1 MKNFINKL
9 AILFLLV
16 IVAMSGFAQ
25 DGEVESKQAI
35 LKTIWAFIQENG
47 WWIATALLAISEGLA
62 SSKLK
67 ANSIYQ
73 LLTNWLKKKADKPQN
88 K

>member
-1 MKNFINKL
+1 MKNLIKNL
-9 AILFLLV
+9 MLLSIMTV
-16 IVAMSGFAQ
+16 IALSGFAA
-25 DGEVESKQAI
+25 DGETESKQAV

-67 ANSIYQ
+67 ASSIYQ
-73 LLTNWLKKKADKPQN
+73 LITGWLKRKAEKPIR
-88 K
+88 